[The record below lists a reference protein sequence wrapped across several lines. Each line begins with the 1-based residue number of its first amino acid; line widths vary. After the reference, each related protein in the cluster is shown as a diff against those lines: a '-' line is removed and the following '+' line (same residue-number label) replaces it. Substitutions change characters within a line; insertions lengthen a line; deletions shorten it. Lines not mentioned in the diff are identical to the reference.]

1 MVLSV
6 TLVASTCLVLYTE
19 AGLGPRFLTHS
30 DWGREESKFL
40 SAPPPP
46 RIVGVNER
54 TRLPLPPMPA
64 TSAFLGSCFSR
75 PPRKALH
82 VKPGRSSG
90 LLYVT
95 IHQEAGFP
103 RRLSSAALSPC
114 VRSHRVTPSQEAYT
128 SLPLVNED

>member
-54 TRLPLPPMPA
+54 NQASPA
-64 TSAFLGSCFSR
+64 THAGHQCISWFLFLSPTQEGSACKAWALVWTVICDNTPGSWFSQ
-75 PPRKALH
+75 KTL
-82 VKPGRSSG
+82 
-90 LLYVT
+90 
-95 IHQEAGFP
+95 
-103 RRLSSAALSPC
+103 LSSIVPMC
-114 VRSHRVTPSQEAYT
+114 
-128 SLPLVNED
+128 